1 MYLFSN
7 IESQSVKLNDELN
20 GIKKNYPFFSK
31 YIHISYPFQLRK
43 IFLSSNILSSCD
55 IRDYIN

>member
-20 GIKKNYPFFSK
+20 GIKKNYLFSQSTFISR
-31 YIHISYPFQLRK
+31 IH
-43 IFLSSNILSSCD
+43 SN
-55 IRDYIN
+55 